1 VYDIQ
6 KLSHR
11 VLPDARSPQGIR
23 PRNMARMQAAHELTD
38 HQLGG
43 EAFGAQRLRRRVRD
57 IRRRAPLRVVL
68 LVEGTTVKAGRIR
81 AKLWPRA
88 WSTRLARREI
98 ERRLTGGMLA
108 EQRRRLDAMTERRAL
123 KRAITQSTAWAAS
136 QLHLPRRGADSPA
149 PPSRQIKHRKRL
161 AQLHG
166 GPRSAV
172 RCVRVCFRVKP
183 PQKRKRSVSSACR
196 CTPIG
201 AMIGGWRSKQNKC
214 PLAA

>member
-1 VYDIQ
+1 MYDIQ

-88 WSTRLARREI
+88 WSTRLGYSMEHHVVYAPSRKRM
-98 ERRLTGGMLA
+98 T
-108 EQRRRLDAMTERRAL
+108 RLDQ
-123 KRAITQSTAWAAS
+123 TQPAS
-136 QLHLPRRGADSPA
+136 GSLSQ
-149 PPSRQIKHRKRL
+149 
-161 AQLHG
+161 
-166 GPRSAV
+166 
-172 RCVRVCFRVKP
+172 
-183 PQKRKRSVSSACR
+183 
-196 CTPIG
+196 
-201 AMIGGWRSKQNKC
+201 
-214 PLAA
+214 